1 MIPADGVRP
10 GNLPVR
16 QAYHAEQAA
25 VVDDAL
31 ELFAAL
37 HETGDG
43 LLVRHLLRND
53 EAPRE
58 GVVTARRA
66 AAFPARF
73 GKEQVAGVLQIRSLV
88 EMPLETAAEKTQVI
102 LADIGTVAFLD
113 EEVLLVNDA
122 VVRQHLDRLGPCR
135 VYRLILRLCDGEEF
149 GKLHTI
155 ADRDVGI
162 LADDAVVLNRQNRE
176 LAFEGSCFHYISH
189 DFLFLRLGIINR
201 KNRLRLMM

>member
-1 MIPADGVRP
+1 M
-10 GNLPVR
+10 
-16 QAYHAEQAA
+16 
-25 VVDDAL
+25 
-31 ELFAAL
+31 
-37 HETGDG
+37 
-43 LLVRHLLRND
+43 LLRGLG
-53 EAPRE
+53 E
-58 GVVTARRA
+58 
-66 AAFPARF
+66 
-73 GKEQVAGVLQIRSLV
+73 EQVAVVLEVRTLIEVSLKGAR
-88 EMPLETAAEKTQVI
+88 EETEV
-102 LADIGTVAFLD
+102 FLLKLGCVTLLN
-113 EEVLLVNDA
+113 EEVLLVYNT
-122 VVRQHLDRLGPCR
+122 VVRQDLDRLGPCR

>member
-1 MIPADGVRP
+1 MVQPHP
-10 GNLPVR
+10 
-16 QAYHAEQAA
+16 EQ
-25 VVDDAL
+25 
-31 ELFAAL
+31 
-37 HETGDG
+37 
-43 LLVRHLLRND
+43 
-53 EAPRE
+53 
-58 GVVTARRA
+58 
-66 AAFPARF
+66 
-73 GKEQVAGVLQIRSLV
+73 RS
-88 EMPLETAAEKTQVI
+88 MHDT
-102 LADIGTVAFLD
+102 
-113 EEVLLVNDA
+113 
-122 VVRQHLDRLGPCR
+122 VVRQDLDRLGPCR

>member
-1 MIPADGVRP
+1 MLLG
-10 GNLPVR
+10 
-16 QAYHAEQAA
+16 
-25 VVDDAL
+25 
-31 ELFAAL
+31 
-37 HETGDG
+37 G
-43 LLVRHLLRND
+43 LS
-53 EAPRE
+53 
-58 GVVTARRA
+58 
-66 AAFPARF
+66 
-73 GKEQVAGVLQIRSLV
+73 KEQVAVVLQVRTLV
-88 EMPLETAAEKTQVI
+88 EVALERAAEETQI
-102 LADIGTVAFLD
+102 FLLKFRCVALLN
-113 EEVLLVNDA
+113 EEVLLMHDT
-122 VVRQHLDRLGPCR
+122 VVRQDLDRLGPCR

>member
-1 MIPADGVRP
+1 M
-10 GNLPVR
+10 
-16 QAYHAEQAA
+16 
-25 VVDDAL
+25 
-31 ELFAAL
+31 
-37 HETGDG
+37 
-43 LLVRHLLRND
+43 LLRGLG
-53 EAPRE
+53 E
-58 GVVTARRA
+58 
-66 AAFPARF
+66 
-73 GKEQVAGVLQIRSLV
+73 EQVAVVLEVRTLV
-88 EMPLETAAEKTQVI
+88 EVSLKGTAQETEVFLLQ
-102 LADIGTVAFLD
+102 LGCVALLN
-113 EEVLLVNDA
+113 EEVLLMYDT
-122 VVRQHLDRLGPCR
+122 VVRQDLDRLGPCR